1 MVLDGGRLARIDQRV
16 LAELDHAD
24 GVQVVKVPVSDA
36 VWSTWRRYCEA
47 LGMSMGAGVARLIV
61 GELGTVVDVEGTT
74 AAQLAYQLTQHAEE
88 RSLRLDARQR
98 GLETQA
104 EGLRRKEERL
114 RAWEWK
120 LRTPQPER
128 TDNRENVKVGRNE
141 RCPCGSGLKYKH
153 CHGLAGRAE

>member
-1 MVLDGGRLARIDQRV
+1 VCPRRS
-16 LAELDHAD
+16 AD

-61 GELGTVVDVEGTT
+61 GELETVVEVEGTT
-74 AAQLAYQLTQHAEE
+74 AAQLADQLTQHAEE

-98 GLETQA
+98 GLEAQA

-114 RAWEWK
+114 RTWERT
-120 LRTPQPER
+120 LRTPQAVE
-128 TDNRENVKVGRNE
+128 NRDNVKVGAKRALSVWI
-141 RCPCGSGLKYKH
+141 GSQIQALPRRPTPAIALT
-153 CHGLAGRAE
+153 CSWSPAGHPGWAV

>member
-1 MVLDGGRLARIDQRV
+1 V

-61 GELGTVVDVEGTT
+61 GELETVVDVEGTT
-74 AAQLAYQLTQHAEE
+74 AAQLADQLAQHAEE
-88 RSLRLDARQR
+88 CSLRLDGRQR

-120 LRTPQPER
+120 LRTPQPAR
-128 TDNRENVKVGRNE
+128 SDSREDVKVGRNE